1 MSQKSRG
8 KVDNTGMGR
17 MSKLTTIQ
25 SAADKAG
32 VDCRKLAQ
40 ALLAAGEQPEATL
53 VSPKAEKPLFHA
65 QKVEELAKSLVEEAG
80 KSKKRK

>member
-1 MSQKSRG
+1 MSRKSRG
-8 KVDNTGMGR
+8 KVDSADMGE

-32 VDCRKLAQ
+32 VDSRKLAQ
-40 ALLAAGEQPEATL
+40 ALLAAGEKPEATL

-65 QKVEELAKSLVEEAG
+65 QKVEELAKSLVEAA
-80 KSKKRK
+80 KRRK

>member
-1 MSQKSRG
+1 
-8 KVDNTGMGR
+8 

-32 VDCRKLAQ
+32 VDSRKLAQ
-40 ALLAAGEQPEATL
+40 ALLAAGEKPEATL

-65 QKVEELAKSLVEEAG
+65 QKVEELAKSLVEAAT
-80 KSKKRK
+80 KRRSR